1 MSVKPRA
8 RHRRHDGGSIDR
20 LPSGRYRVRYYSEA
34 GTRHTRTFANRTD
47 ASAFLASVRTDQM
60 RGEWRDPRS
69 GAQPVAD
76 YARAYLETRT
86 DLRPSTR
93 RLYAEHLARWID
105 ADLTFN
111 PPSGGRP
118 RPVNIGARHLRS
130 LTVADVREW
139 HAAVTQTAI
148 ASVESID
155 ARRLNPREDDAA
167 AAREWAQAA
176 GLAVAASGRL
186 SRAAWDGWTAA
197 GRPPRRTRSH
207 APRDA
212 ANVVTQPRHAYALL
226 RLVLNA
232 ALRDGLILSNP
243 CALPGAGSP
252 RRATKRIPTPAEVEA
267 LAAHMPARLSA
278 SVVLAA
284 YSGLRGGELF
294 ALARRH
300 VDLDARTLRV
310 ERTLIRPESGS
321 VGFGPPKTD
330 AGKRLVHVP
339 HSVAEMLR
347 GHLAQH
353 VPNAPDALLFATL
366 DGNPLPSSRR
376 TEAFTRARIAT
387 GLDEPGLTWHS
398 LRHFAATQYAR
409 TGATTKDLQARLG
422 HATVAAAMVYQHT
435 DEDRD
440 RALTDRLDQ
449 LRDTASNV
457 TPLTRTA

>member
-1 MSVKPRA
+1 MSPAPR
-8 RHRRHDGGSIDR
+8 RHRRNDVGSLDR

-34 GTRHTRTFANRTD
+34 GTRHTRTFRTRTE
-47 ASAFLASVRTDQM
+47 ASDFLASVRTDQL

-69 GAQPVAD
+69 GAQPVAE
-76 YARAYLETRT
+76 YARAYLDTRT

-93 RLYAEHLARWID
+93 RLYGEHLARWIA
-105 ADLTFN
+105 ADLTFT
-111 PPSGGRP
+111 PPGGGRV
-118 RPVNIGARHLRS
+118 RTVNIGARHLRA

-155 ARRLNPREDDAA
+155 ARRNTARKDDAA
-167 AAREWAQAA
+167 AAREWARAA
-176 GLAVAASGRL
+176 GLEVAPAGRL
-186 SRAAWDGWTAA
+186 ARAVWEGWEAA
-197 GRPPRRTRSH
+197 GRPPVRTWSRP
-207 APRDA
+207 ARDA
-212 ANVVTQPRHAYALL
+212 AKTVTQPRHAYALL

-243 CALPGAGSP
+243 CQIPGAASP
-252 RRATKRIPTPAEVEA
+252 RRTSRRIPTPAQVET
-267 LAAHMPARLSA
+267 LAAYMPARLAA

-310 ERTLIRPESGS
+310 ERTLIRPAEGS

-330 AGKRLVHVP
+330 AGIRQVHLP
-339 HSVAEMLR
+339 HSVAELLR
-347 GHLAQH
+347 THMAEH
-353 VPNAPDALLFATL
+353 VPPDPDALLFATL
-366 DGNPLPSSRR
+366 AGKPLPSSRR
-376 TEAFTRARIAT
+376 TEAFTRARLAA
-387 GLDEPGLTWHS
+387 GLTEPGLTWHS

-422 HATVAAAMVYQHT
+422 HATVVAAMVYQHT
-435 DEDRD
+435 DAERD

-449 LRDTASNV
+449 LRDAASNV
-457 TPLTRTA
+457 TPLRRTV